1 MSRRDGVD
9 KRIVGGDIE
18 EAERIEGAEN
28 GECEFKFEAWVI
40 NVIVSL
46 IKENC

>member
-9 KRIVGGDIE
+9 ERIVGGDIE
-18 EAERIEGAEN
+18 EAERSEGAEN
-28 GECEFKFEAWVI
+28 GDGVKCEFEFEAWVI

-46 IKENC
+46 IK